1 MYIIQYIYIYNIYI
15 IYIIYTIYIYII
27 YTIYI
32 IYIQYIYIYIYNIY
46 IYILYIFT
54 IYIYYIYNINGVH
67 NNLIDDIFFGYLKL
81 PQDEQDEANAP
92 FLSISRQ
99 PQNRISHFWLH
110 PHYTYP
116 RCYGFTLTCII
127 LSSLAIHPNPSGT
140 RFESPLQFSCG
151 ERLVDPAEY
160 GSQRLGQHLAN
171 LKLFPQNVGRGIDL
185 LILLT
190 DKNYIV
196 IRLAKIHED
205 SRVSGRWMEYDG
217 ILVLVTVKPAHTA
230 SRCLK

>member
-1 MYIIQYIYIYNIYI
+1 MYVYYIYIYA
-15 IYIIYTIYIYII
+15 
-27 YTIYI
+27 
-32 IYIQYIYIYIYNIY
+32 
-46 IYILYIFT
+46 
-54 IYIYYIYNINGVH
+54 NGGRGH
-67 NNLIDDIFFGYLKL
+67 NNLIVDIFFGYLKL

-99 PQNRISHFWLH
+99 PQSRISHCWLH
-110 PHYTYP
+110 PHYTYL

-140 RFESPLQFSCG
+140 RFESSLQFSCG
-151 ERLVDPAEY
+151 ERLGDLAEY
-160 GSQRLGQHLAN
+160 GSQRMGQHSAN
-171 LKLFPQNVGRGIDL
+171 LKLFPQHVGRGCRGIDL

-190 DKNYIV
+190 EKNYIV

-217 ILVLVTVKPAHTA
+217 ILVTVKPAHTA

>member
-1 MYIIQYIYIYNIYI
+1 LQGVIYVLIYTIYINY
-15 IYIIYTIYIYII
+15 IYTIYIYYI
-27 YTIYI
+27 YLQYI
-32 IYIQYIYIYIYNIY
+32 YIYIYIYNIY
-46 IYILYIFT
+46 IYII
-54 IYIYYIYNINGVH
+54 IYIWANGVH